1 MAQWFST
8 RKVRFS
14 NIPLLAL
21 FFILFFPF
29 AALSQHSPKIPFPY
43 GPMGLN
49 SMPWIVAK
57 EANLFEKNG
66 LNIDMIF
73 VGVSTVMVQSMLSGS
88 ANVGGLGGPAVVSNV
103 LRGGD
108 IIQIAATVPYFTQ
121 SLMVR
126 PQITEIGGLRGKK
139 VGITRFGAVTDLALR
154 ALLERNNIKDVTI
167 LQMGG
172 LAETMAGLSKGSVDG
187 SMVSPPHNFTLLK
200 QGFREIVSPKGF
212 EKTGD
217 WLFDQWGGRQKILCC
232 RQSRCRC
239 PHDQSY
245 RRGDKADDNQR
256 RFDEKVDLEVPPYR
270 RPRVAA
276 AELSLRRRE
285 LCPGPHC
292 ATGRDAMDGATAR
305 TDESGRCQ
313 GAAEHSHLGFLR
325 QQLRRGAEAIGVL
338 RKSLEVSTG

>member
-1 MAQWFST
+1 MAQRFLI
-8 RKVRFS
+8 RKFRFS
-14 NIPLLAL
+14 HISLLAL
-21 FFILFFPF
+21 FFILIFPF
-29 AALSQHSPKIPFPY
+29 AALSQHWPKIPFPY

-66 LNIDMIF
+66 LNVDMIF

-126 PQITEIGGLRGKK
+126 PQITELGGLRGKK

-200 QGFREIVSPKGF
+200 QGFREIVSPKDLRKLGIGF
-212 EKTGD
+212 LTNGVVARRSYAASNRDVAVRMIKATAEGTKLMTTNEGLTKKLIAKYLHID
-217 WLFDQWGGRQKILCC
+217 DPELL
-232 RQSRCRC
+232 
-239 PHDQSY
+239 HQSY
-245 RRGDKADDNQR
+245 LYVVENFAR
-256 RFDEKVDLEVPPYR
+256 EPTVPP
-270 RPRVAA
+270 
-276 AELSLRRRE
+276 
-285 LCPGPHC
+285 G
-292 ATGRDAMDGATAR
+292 AMQWMA
-305 TDESGRCQ
+305 
-313 GAAEHSHLGFLR
+313 
-325 QQLRRGAEAIGVL
+325 QQLAQMNLVDAKALQNTPTSAFFDNSYVEELKQSGFFD
-338 RKSLEVSTG
+338 SLWK

>member
-1 MAQWFST
+1 MVQRFFARKFCFSYM
-8 RKVRFS
+8 
-14 NIPLLAL
+14 PLFAF
-21 FFILFFPF
+21 FFILVFPF

-66 LNIDMIF
+66 LNVDMIF

-126 PQITEIGGLRGKK
+126 PQITELGGLRGKK

-200 QGFREIVSPKGF
+200 QGFRELVSPKDLRKLGIGF
-212 EKTGD
+212 LTNGVVARRSYAASNRDVVVRMIKATAEGTKLMTTNEGLTKKLISKYLHID
-217 WLFDQWGGRQKILCC
+217 DPELLQ
-232 RQSRCRC
+232 
-239 PHDQSY
+239 QSY
-245 RRGDKADDNQR
+245 LYVVDNFAR
-256 RFDEKVDLEVPPYR
+256 EPAVPP
-270 RPRVAA
+270 
-276 AELSLRRRE
+276 
-285 LCPGPHC
+285 G
-292 ATGRDAMDGATAR
+292 AMQWMA
-305 TDESGRCQ
+305 
-313 GAAEHSHLGFLR
+313 
-325 QQLRRGAEAIGVL
+325 QQLAQMNLVDAKALQNTPTSAFFDNSYVEELKQSGFFE
-338 RKSLEVSTG
+338 SLWK

>member
-1 MAQWFST
+1 MGQWLSSRAT
-8 RKVRFS
+8 RFARKFLCSV
-14 NIPLLAL
+14 
-21 FFILFFPF
+21 FFFVLVTPF
-29 AALSQHSPKIPFPY
+29 TALSQHSPKIPFPY

-66 LNIDMIF
+66 LNVDMIF

-88 ANVGGLGGPAVVSNV
+88 ANVAGLGGPAVVSNV

-126 PQITEIGGLRGKK
+126 PQITELGGLRGKK

-187 SMVSPPHNFTLLK
+187 SMVSPPHNYTLLK
-200 QGFREIVSPKGF
+200 QGFREIVSPKDLRKLGIGF
-212 EKTGD
+212 LTNGVVARRSYAAANRDVVVRIIKATAEGTKLMTTNEGLTKKLIAKYLHID
-217 WLFDQWGGRQKILCC
+217 DPELLQ
-232 RQSRCRC
+232 
-239 PHDQSY
+239 QSY
-245 RRGDKADDNQR
+245 LYVVENFARDPA
-256 RFDEKVDLEVPPYR
+256 VP
-270 RPRVAA
+270 A
-276 AELSLRRRE
+276 
-285 LCPGPHC
+285 G
-292 ATGRDAMDGATAR
+292 AMQWMA
-305 TDESGRCQ
+305 
-313 GAAEHSHLGFLR
+313 
-325 QQLRRGAEAIGVL
+325 QQLAQMNLVDAKALQNTPTSAFYDNSYVDELKQAGFFE
-338 RKSLEVSTG
+338 SLWR